1 METIDEPFTFDNLP
15 VPQDQLYD
23 MYAVRRTI
31 CQMLQDR
38 GYILSAEDS
47 MELTLASFHERFNEK
62 EYKNLTILA
71 EKATDDEQKIM
82 VFFPVADA
90 QAKTRKV
97 SVESV
102 KEIVRLME
110 KESVNRSII
119 VVEKALLGHSRLV
132 LDQEEE
138 KKKLGN
144 HIWSVE
150 TFLAGELK
158 VNITRHELVPTH
170 QVLSEEDKKN
180 LLRRYHLQEKH
191 LPRIQKS
198 DPIARYYGLDR
209 KQVLKIVRPSETA
222 GWYVTY
228 RLVA

>member
-1 METIDEPFTFDNLP
+1 MEYNDDPFTFDNQP
-15 VPQDQLYD
+15 VTYEVLYD

-38 GYILSAEDS
+38 GYILSPEDS
-47 MELTLASFHERFNEK
+47 MELTLNSFHARFNEGETK
-62 EYKNLTILA
+62 QLTILA

-82 VFFPVADA
+82 VFFPVADPS
-90 QAKTRKV
+90 AKTKKV
-97 SVESV
+97 SVDAV
-102 KEIVRLME
+102 KEIVKLMK
-110 KESVNRSII
+110 KESVSRSIV
-119 VVEKALLGHSRLV
+119 VVEKPLLGHSQMV

-138 KKKLGN
+138 QQKLLNN
-144 HIWSVE
+144 HWRVE
-150 TFLAGELK
+150 IFLSGELK
-158 VNITRHELVPTH
+158 VNITRHELVPRH

-209 KQVLKIVRPSETA
+209 KQVFKIVRPSETA